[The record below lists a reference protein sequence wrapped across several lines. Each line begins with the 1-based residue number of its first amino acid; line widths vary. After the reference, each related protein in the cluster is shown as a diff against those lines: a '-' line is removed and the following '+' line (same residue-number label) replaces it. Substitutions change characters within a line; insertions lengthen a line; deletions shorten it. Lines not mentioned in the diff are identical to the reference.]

1 MTSHKGYADGPDGQV
16 HYRDAVH
23 GEPLL
28 LLHQTPCHLGQFDAA
43 WLLLVEAG
51 LRPIAVDT
59 PGYGQ
64 SDPTRDPPT
73 IAAYARAVAAVLDH
87 LRLEAADVLGH
98 HTGASIAA
106 ELAVQEP
113 RRIRRVIL
121 NGPPLFTP
129 EERAAYLQA
138 IAAAPR
144 PGPRA
149 DGTHLL
155 AVWQRRQ
162 HFTPGWTSVSAMH
175 RGAVMM
181 LQAQLQG
188 DGERPGYSAAFAHD
202 IGAPLRAIT
211 QPGLILTNTGDDLY
225 TMACRARELR
235 PDFAFLAL
243 PGGTHDIVDEQPGAW
258 AAAVTGFLGQPR
270 EGRKRGGPAGTGH
283 TGNLST
289 R

>member
-1 MTSHKGYADGPDGQV
+1 MKSRRGYADGPDGQV
-16 HYRDAVH
+16 HYRDAGV
-23 GEPLL
+23 GRPLL

-43 WLLLVEAG
+43 WPLLVAAG
-51 LRPIAVDT
+51 IRPIGVDT

-73 IAAYARAVAAVLDH
+73 IAGYAKAVAAVLDH
-87 LRLEAADVLGH
+87 LKLDAADVLGH

-106 ELAVQEP
+106 ELAVLEP

-129 EERAAYLQA
+129 DERAAYLEA

-149 DGTHLL
+149 DGSHLL
-155 AVWQRRQ
+155 AVWERRK
-162 HFTPGWTSVSAMH
+162 HFTPGWTSLGAMH
-175 RGAVMM
+175 RGVVMM
-181 LQAQLQG
+181 LMAQMQG

-202 IGAPLRAIT
+202 VGVPLRAIT

-225 TMACRARELR
+225 LMACRAGDLR

-243 PGGTHDIVDEQPGAW
+243 PGGTHDIVDEQPGEW
-258 AAAVTGFLGQPR
+258 AAAVRTFLTDSPAISVPER
-270 EGRKRGGPAGTGH
+270 PAGPED
-283 TGNLST
+283 
-289 R
+289 